1 MLLRR
6 WMVAGYSNLGDYL
19 PDDVH
24 YEIMEC
30 RIDIREL
37 VVRPISRRRRGGR
50 YHFSLYAYHR
60 ATLADVLSPCRCN
73 SLLYRNPCIHI
84 YCNKELICSMPSSED
99 VLHARVRTNGVVEI
113 QLDKIGGEV
122 YRLYDVGGQRSER
135 RKWIHLFEGVNVVIT
150 CAAIREYDHLLL
162 EDKTP
167 NRMMETKEL
176 FDWVL
181 KQRCLEKTSFMLFL
195 NKFDIFERKIQKVY
209 NESTFFIPSSGGVI
223 NVSIVGNT
231 RATLHVCIC
240 RFVKKKF
247 EEVFKS
253 SKHDH
258 IDRVFKIYKTMA
270 LDRKLLKKT
279 FRLIDKSM
287 RRSKEGNRSVIDHSV
302 LKFKW
307 NFSH

>member
-1 MLLRR
+1 MATPQRLLR
-6 WMVAGYSNLGDYL
+6 
-19 PDDVH
+19 
-24 YEIMEC
+24 
-30 RIDIREL
+30 
-37 VVRPISRRRRGGR
+37 
-50 YHFSLYAYHR
+50 
-60 ATLADVLSPCRCN
+60 SPEP
-73 SLLYRNPCIHI
+73 STT
-84 YCNKELICSMPSSED
+84 CSPTTTPSSAPTS
-99 VLHARVRTNGVVEI
+99 LHRCAPHHHANDTEVKRAVCLSVHTPWR
-113 QLDKIGGEV
+113 DKIGGEV

-195 NKFDIFERKIQKVY
+195 NKFDIFERKIQKV
-209 NESTFFIPSSGGVI
+209 SLT
-223 NVSIVGNT
+223 
-231 RATLHVCIC
+231 VCEWFKDYEPIAPGKVQDVEHPYE
-240 RFVKKKF
+240 FVKKKF